1 MVRQY
6 VMLWII
12 VSMIFFAVGCTDRK
26 PAAPEEQKQE
36 QNQGKKSDDLWKGYG
51 DYKSSGPKYK
61 NMPPLKK

>member
-6 VMLWII
+6 VMLWVIL
-12 VSMIFFAVGCTDRK
+12 SMIFFAVGCTGRK
-26 PAAPEEQKQE
+26 PVAPEEQKQ
-36 QNQGKKSDDLWKGYG
+36 GKNSDDLWKGYG